1 MAKIDNDKYAIVRLD
16 NLTGTTDGAKIVSAK
31 FYNANNAEAAI
42 ENGNVVAIS
51 DTLVAINETLSHR
64 EIYKVGA
71 PAASDTRDTIGLVA
85 SVEMIKDVP
94 TNRYDLADFINKAGD
109 VIRVFT
115 FEKGD
120 EFSVTAKAI
129 SGTPSKGKYVKLTAG
144 STLWTVADVA
154 TNAIGVIVDVETV
167 DKDVYY
173 VIKVK

>member
-31 FYNANNAEAAI
+31 FFDSNNDEAAI

-51 DTLVAINETLSHR
+51 DTLLSR
-64 EIYKVGA
+64 EVYKVGA

-85 SVEMIKDVP
+85 SVELIKDAT
-94 TNRYDLADFINKAGD
+94 TNHYDLADFVNKAGD
-109 VIRVFT
+109 VIRVYAL
-115 FEKGD
+115 EKGD

-129 SGTPSKGKYVKLTAG
+129 SGTPAKSKYVKLTAG
-144 STLWTVADVA
+144 STLWTVADTA